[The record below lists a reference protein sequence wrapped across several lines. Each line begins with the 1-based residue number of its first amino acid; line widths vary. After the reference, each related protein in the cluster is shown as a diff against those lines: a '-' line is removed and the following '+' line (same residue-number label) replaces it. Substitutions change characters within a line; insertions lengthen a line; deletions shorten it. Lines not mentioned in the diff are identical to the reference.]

1 MEESSLQSAWI
12 EKETSLVASVTS
24 LLVESA
30 VKCEPTNK
38 KMKKVIHTSSSKILQ
53 TMKSIDSISCDVGIT
68 RAVTLVSSTKINK
81 EKEVRLEELLRLSGH
96 LSKAIEGKQT
106 DKNQIGD
113 GKESIDS
120 GDNQLAHLLPP
131 MMALEHPNITL
142 RMQAITKL
150 EADTGAGSDVDDIA
164 SALLRRYVSDDEA
177 TIAAKS
183 LDVLQSFHSK
193 GFLPS
198 SFFDQ
203 PDVIEDIEFG
213 LKRWTVL
220 ANQSSKDDN
229 IDQCLCSSLSVAALA
244 AKVAIHNE
252 NEDQM
257 IEGEDAVENPVNV
270 SVIALVQ
277 SISALVPQTLK
288 AKNNSSNVDKKA
300 LESLL
305 HAIGED
311 VGKSQEANEALKTIC
326 ESIYFQ
332 NIVTT
337 CIDNNSDQKE
347 SKQFLWFFI
356 GIWNAIADT
365 YEASKGLRSLVI
377 DTVIHIVTAYKKD
390 TNDKSSLLAREAASI
405 RQSLKSCLSFETI
418 ELSIQLVMKL
428 SSVSSNAVFE
438 KISVLVIKTIVD
450 HWRKESSLNSSLFVL
465 LEALSRQ
472 TTSTTSIERLLH
484 LVHELVSSS
493 EKTDKEGF
501 GFVLITML
509 SLCSHS
515 ELSIRRT
522 ALKLFNIVGKSPPD
536 GDSKV
541 KAISIFCSSK
551 TSVEANILMDGANA
565 LPQLLRNLI
574 QSSDDASSF
583 LDFLLSSCRIMAQK
597 GLDLM
602 NASDASCGDGF
613 CHAVSVLLSAM
624 EAAGET
630 NFPLSKRWKD
640 VGKSLFNFFLKKWL
654 RTDSLSST
662 TKSLLECV
670 VGMIKGV
677 TVDASSLGQGIVITS
692 EVTGSGRRS
701 RSYSVGML
709 EGVSLVNPY
718 PSDMTKAVTDFLVMA
733 TKKEMNS
740 YTLEF
745 SEVMISLVLQSTSWV
760 NGVFIKMGKSVRKD
774 IAASILNLRS
784 QKNVESAGLAIMGLK
799 LNASDLLHLMN
810 SKKSVGSSMD
820 SVGLLALTVITEC
833 ICQQS
838 DDLINDNHASELI
851 STLFQRLS
859 SLSNKIVSDSNDGCD
874 YTRCCV
880 IQSLLPLT
888 KNLKSGQNAIKN
900 LSDHAKLLVAL
911 LRDSNE
917 SSDIRP
923 LLSSKSKTL
932 TLQLL
937 THLCALSP
945 ATVVGSLVPAMINAM
960 TSDSDSANSN
970 ASETAMMAIIPTY
983 CKHASSAKLSLMDLL
998 NEFIDHC
1005 ESDKS
1010 ISWNQTLQ
1018 LYTHLTRGLLS
1029 YAESNS
1035 FAMATILT
1043 VFLASKAFEKSKKS
1057 SKDDIDSDETPIAF
1071 TFELLQEVEVHDQIG
1086 CSLQMLNYINKL
1098 LSTLTGENDEHGDD
1112 VSNEIDDFFLVSTK
1126 EICSLALN
1134 GQQPSDAAQRESM
1147 PLMWLIVTM
1156 VNIVQNNIFSL
1167 PLVKRSIRKSSDKQ
1181 AGVCLKIWQELT
1193 TLQSVLA
1200 HYKYKEISQ
1209 SSEVN
1214 HGRTR
1219 FLATVGDG
1227 IGDILSIVQRM
1238 LPTPHF
1244 LASVSSLLSDPGT
1257 SVEIQKR
1264 AIQLL
1269 AERSAE
1275 MNMSSPEASLFIEM
1289 IPDLVD
1295 MTRTKSSKA
1304 KSKKNI
1310 TDSPVLRQISFRA
1323 IDHVA
1328 KNLGLGA
1335 INEKT
1340 RRKRSGVFLPAFE
1353 CVASF
1358 LRSES
1363 GSTRFN
1369 KISDDDMDESQ
1380 SSFLMQSQVLS
1391 SAALCAATLITLL
1404 QARCL
1409 AQLQTLVKPVIS
1421 ILIDVNNCIRDNDK
1435 ILIGGTNHQALKL
1448 VQLSV
1453 TRTLVAVAESIPQ
1466 FFTPF
1471 IEALLATSCLPS
1483 INIRQDTSDEGIAVN
1498 EMAERLENAIA
1509 TLCPVHQLIPTLS
1522 KVTRKCFNNENTD
1535 DCWREAISILKI
1547 LKKTISKSS
1556 RSDLNPLAGKVLNAL
1571 VQTYGHDC
1579 KEGRSQLL
1587 KEANETL
1594 LSLVMKL
1601 SESQLR
1607 PLYARL
1613 REWRGEFD
1621 PSDENENL
1629 ACKRFAF
1636 WSLSAAICQKLRNI
1650 FLPCMSSV
1658 LGDIIK
1664 ELVSIIYTFYSF
1676 IKPRRI

>member
-1 MEESSLQSAWI
+1 
-12 EKETSLVASVTS
+12 
-24 LLVESA
+24 
-30 VKCEPTNK
+30 
-38 KMKKVIHTSSSKILQ
+38 
-53 TMKSIDSISCDVGIT
+53 
-68 RAVTLVSSTKINK
+68 
-81 EKEVRLEELLRLSGH
+81 
-96 LSKAIEGKQT
+96 
-106 DKNQIGD
+106 
-113 GKESIDS
+113 
-120 GDNQLAHLLPP
+120 
-131 MMALEHPNITL
+131 
-142 RMQAITKL
+142 
-150 EADTGAGSDVDDIA
+150 
-164 SALLRRYVSDDEA
+164 
-177 TIAAKS
+177 
-183 LDVLQSFHSK
+183 
-193 GFLPS
+193 
-198 SFFDQ
+198 
-203 PDVIEDIEFG
+203 
-213 LKRWTVL
+213 
-220 ANQSSKDDN
+220 
-229 IDQCLCSSLSVAALA
+229 
-244 AKVAIHNE
+244 
-252 NEDQM
+252 
-257 IEGEDAVENPVNV
+257 
-270 SVIALVQ
+270 
-277 SISALVPQTLK
+277 
-288 AKNNSSNVDKKA
+288 
-300 LESLL
+300 
-305 HAIGED
+305 
-311 VGKSQEANEALKTIC
+311 
-326 ESIYFQ
+326 
-332 NIVTT
+332 
-337 CIDNNSDQKE
+337 
-347 SKQFLWFFI
+347 
-356 GIWNAIADT
+356 
-365 YEASKGLRSLVI
+365 
-377 DTVIHIVTAYKKD
+377 
-390 TNDKSSLLAREAASI
+390 
-405 RQSLKSCLSFETI
+405 
-418 ELSIQLVMKL
+418 
-428 SSVSSNAVFE
+428 
-438 KISVLVIKTIVD
+438 
-450 HWRKESSLNSSLFVL
+450 
-465 LEALSRQ
+465 
-472 TTSTTSIERLLH
+472 
-484 LVHELVSSS
+484 
-493 EKTDKEGF
+493 
-501 GFVLITML
+501 
-509 SLCSHS
+509 
-515 ELSIRRT
+515 
-522 ALKLFNIVGKSPPD
+522 
-536 GDSKV
+536 
-541 KAISIFCSSK
+541 
-551 TSVEANILMDGANA
+551 
-565 LPQLLRNLI
+565 
-574 QSSDDASSF
+574 
-583 LDFLLSSCRIMAQK
+583 
-597 GLDLM
+597 
-602 NASDASCGDGF
+602 
-613 CHAVSVLLSAM
+613 
-624 EAAGET
+624 
-630 NFPLSKRWKD
+630 
-640 VGKSLFNFFLKKWL
+640 
-654 RTDSLSST
+654 
-662 TKSLLECV
+662 
-670 VGMIKGV
+670 
-677 TVDASSLGQGIVITS
+677 
-692 EVTGSGRRS
+692 
-701 RSYSVGML
+701 
-709 EGVSLVNPY
+709 
-718 PSDMTKAVTDFLVMA
+718 MT
-733 TKKEMNS
+733 
-740 YTLEF
+740 
-745 SEVMISLVLQSTSWV
+745 
-760 NGVFIKMGKSVRKD
+760 
-774 IAASILNLRS
+774 
-784 QKNVESAGLAIMGLK
+784 
-799 LNASDLLHLMN
+799 
-810 SKKSVGSSMD
+810 
-820 SVGLLALTVITEC
+820 
-833 ICQQS
+833 
-838 DDLINDNHASELI
+838 
-851 STLFQRLS
+851 
-859 SLSNKIVSDSNDGCD
+859 
-874 YTRCCV
+874 
-880 IQSLLPLT
+880 
-888 KNLKSGQNAIKN
+888 
-900 LSDHAKLLVAL
+900 
-911 LRDSNE
+911 
-917 SSDIRP
+917 
-923 LLSSKSKTL
+923 
-932 TLQLL
+932 
-937 THLCALSP
+937 
-945 ATVVGSLVPAMINAM
+945 
-960 TSDSDSANSN
+960 
-970 ASETAMMAIIPTY
+970 
-983 CKHASSAKLSLMDLL
+983 
-998 NEFIDHC
+998 
-1005 ESDKS
+1005 
-1010 ISWNQTLQ
+1010 
-1018 LYTHLTRGLLS
+1018 
-1029 YAESNS
+1029 
-1035 FAMATILT
+1035 
-1043 VFLASKAFEKSKKS
+1043 
-1057 SKDDIDSDETPIAF
+1057 
-1071 TFELLQEVEVHDQIG
+1071 
-1086 CSLQMLNYINKL
+1086 
-1098 LSTLTGENDEHGDD
+1098 
-1112 VSNEIDDFFLVSTK
+1112 FFLVSTK

-1664 ELVSIIYTFYSF
+1664 ELDYIASCLCQSSSQTRGNKRQKTQDISMLLDVDKLSPLQPLLLCLESALKADAHEGGNWIRSEDGQRYRMVLEPLGKLLQATIPSDFYVISDDENNQRKSTTTYEMLIEGVGTEEQGSVSQTLTALAAAAGNEQLWKPLNYSLLQACGNGKRAEVRKTGVKSLLNIIQTLGEEYMVLLPECLPVLSELLEDEDESIIALAKECIHQGEELLGESLEDSL
-1676 IKPRRI
+1676 R